1 MSFHQFFKDA
11 SDKKCV
17 TINLNGEY
25 DEGRVLHLESE
36 WSLHD
41 FLNASSKRLG
51 VASLKRIFNSDGVD
65 IDDCMMIEDN
75 DILFLSNGDEFIPP
89 TAEENIDMDNGSNG
103 AERING
109 TISGFRIGKI
119 IGRGGFGEVRIGEH
133 HLTGEQVA
141 LKFLRKA
148 EIISMGAAERTTT
161 EIQCLSALRHQHIIR
176 LQQQLE
182 TPHHVVLVLELME
195 GGDLFKFLYDRQVA
209 AAGLDG
215 PLPAAYNYALPE
227 DEARHVFTQLISAVG
242 YAHNQHICHRDL
254 KLENIL
260 LKTKTLEC
268 VKIADFGLSAFY
280 RPGALMKS
288 SCGTLSFLAPEVFA
302 GTSNAGPPLDVWAMG
317 VILFAL
323 LCGRLPFEGPDLRGT
338 KRPRDAVIQSR
349 ISKGQYKIE
358 ESLSPEAKDLVRR
371 LLRVDPAV
379 RSSVP
384 EIFSHIWLRSAPG
397 AVTFSAAKNVS
408 THLSSSGP
416 APSPVPAHLQESDST
431 HVDIDDLNLDDVQ
444 KVHGYTHDPMLDLM
458 TSSPAASSDLLSP
471 GIERIDSGRNLLR
484 LATERGAE
492 RRLSDRAIDRC
503 ASERDWGSRD
513 SDKGFHSEFS
523 LSRSK
528 SRSSCEDND
537 GGHDHVPSNSVANLE
552 IVSDEDVVAEDL
564 EKVSL
569 PTPSFDDDSQMDNP
583 TAEGLAM
590 LNSENIIDD
599 LIPLPPPSPSRPGRF
614 MMMGG
619 SRENSFSSRYSE
631 TVSGCRDVEDID
643 DKNGINVGVMSPRTP
658 PPSASPFVLVP
669 LRRKDVASE
678 VIQSPRRQ
686 RSNTTG
692 IETEDIVRYQSS
704 NDCFD
709 YDSKPLSH
717 PSGGSHRSSR
727 QSWTDQLDGHQDK
740 DSYSGSGGDDRGKP
754 ISPPSAVDSPRMK
767 TGVGVGASSKF
778 NSPTASRNK
787 LHIAGSLSLKAT
799 TISSSA
805 QKQQEGRLSS
815 SPSPRE
821 RASLRSSRLHDT
833 DGKLSSPSTK
843 DRTNLRSSRFN
854 SPAYTSSPDNHNSRG
869 VTAAPPAPNGR
880 ASTSH
885 GRKVMR
891 SPNGASGGHAI

>member
-1 MSFHQFFKDA
+1 MSFHQFFQDA

-25 DEGRVLHLESE
+25 DGGKVLHLESE
-36 WSLHD
+36 WNLHD
-41 FLNASSKRLG
+41 FLNAASNRLG

-89 TAEENIDMDNGSNG
+89 SDAENIEMDDGSNG

-195 GGDLFKFLYDRQVA
+195 GGDLFNFLYDRQVA
-209 AAGLDG
+209 AAGIDG
-215 PLPAAYNYALPE
+215 PLSTAYNYALPE
-227 DEARHVFTQLISAVG
+227 DEARHVFTQIISAVG

-397 AVTFSAAKNVS
+397 AVTFSAAKSIS
-408 THLSSSGP
+408 TSTALSSSGP
-416 APSPVPAHLQESDST
+416 TPSPVTAHLQESDS
-431 HVDIDDLNLDDVQ
+431 VQVEIDDLTLDDVQ
-444 KVHGYTHDPMLDLM
+444 KVQSNTHGPLLDL
-458 TSSPAASSDLLSP
+458 TVSSPAASSDLLSP
-471 GIERIDSGRNLLR
+471 GIDRQDSGRNLQR
-484 LATERGAE
+484 IASDRGTD
-492 RRLSDRAIDRC
+492 RRLSDRALERC
-503 ASERDWGSRD
+503 ATERDWGSKD
-513 SDKGFHSEFS
+513 SDKGCHSELS
-523 LSRSK
+523 MSRSK
-528 SRSSCEDND
+528 SRSSCEDNEG
-537 GGHDHVPSNSVANLE
+537 GGHDHDTTNSVANLD
-552 IVSDEDVVAEDL
+552 IVSDEDVVTDDL

-569 PTPSFDDDSQMDNP
+569 PTPSFDDETQLENP
-583 TAEGLAM
+583 TANGLAM
-590 LNSENIIDD
+590 LNAENDTIDD
-599 LIPLPPPSPSRPGRF
+599 LIPLPPPSPSRSGRF
-614 MMMGG
+614 VMMGG

-631 TVSGCRDVEDID
+631 TTAGSRDVEEIL
-643 DKNGINVGVMSPRTP
+643 SPRTP

-678 VIQSPRRQ
+678 VIQSPRRH
-686 RSNTTG
+686 RSNTSG
-692 IETEDIVRYQSS
+692 LESEDIVRYQSS

-709 YDSKPLSH
+709 YDSKPLSL
-717 PSGGSHRSSR
+717 SGGSSR
-727 QSWTDQLDGHQDK
+727 NGRHSWTDQVDSQQDK
-740 DSYSGSGGDDRGKP
+740 DGHSGSGGSDDRSKP
-754 ISPPSAVDSPRMK
+754 LSPPGVVDSPRMK
-767 TGVGVGASSKF
+767 TGAGVSATSKF
-778 NSPTASRNK
+778 SSPTTSRNK

-799 TISSSA
+799 TISSPA
-805 QKQQEGRLSS
+805 QKQQEGRLST

-821 RASLRSSRLHDT
+821 RANLRSSRLHET
-833 DGKLSSPSTK
+833 DSKLSSPPPK
-843 DRTNLRSSRFN
+843 DRTGLRNSRFN
-854 SPAYTSSPDNHNSRG
+854 SPAYTSSPDSHSARG
-869 VTAAPPAPNGR
+869 GTVAPPAPNGR

-891 SPNGASGGHAI
+891 NPNGASGGHII